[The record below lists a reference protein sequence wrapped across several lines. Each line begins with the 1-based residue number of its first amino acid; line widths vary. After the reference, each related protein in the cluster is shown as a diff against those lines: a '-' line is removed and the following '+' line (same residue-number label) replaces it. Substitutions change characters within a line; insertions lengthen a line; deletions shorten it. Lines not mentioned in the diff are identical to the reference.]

1 MTGPELR
8 ALLDVQARPAAK
20 LVLLAVAL
28 RAGSD
33 GRAWPSVARICAD
46 TGLSARGVRYAL
58 RALAAAGHLD
68 AEHRPGRSLLV
79 TVTAAPLAGVPRH
92 LLPVP
97 WHESTESAALGAP
110 RSKKNYKRK
119 CRRPARPQAAGRRR
133 TGKSTTTA
141 PLPASRG
148 GSSGSGAGGEIQPGE
163 DGRPSAVVPREGR
176 CGHRRA
182 ARGPSQSRR
191 PVPALRART
200 HEPRICS
207 AGRRPGMLGQGP
219 RRRRRTT
226 PSRRRP
232 EKWMSSSPP
241 GNIPSTSRGWSLD
254 AGRLAA

>member
-97 WHESTESAALGAP
+97 RHESTESAALGAP
-110 RSKKNYKRK
+110 RSKKELQKEVA
-119 CRRPARPQAAGRRR
+119 P
-133 TGKSTTTA
+133 TA
-141 PLPASRG
+141 PPENRAVVANGKVNGNGPAPGESWGEYRERG
-148 GSSGSGAGGEIQPGE
+148 G
-163 DGRPSAVVPREGR
+163 R
-176 CGHRRA
+176 
-182 ARGPSQSRR
+182 
-191 PVPALRART
+191 
-200 HEPRICS
+200 
-207 AGRRPGMLGQGP
+207 
-219 RRRRRTT
+219 
-226 PSRRRP
+226 
-232 EKWMSSSPP
+232 
-241 GNIPSTSRGWSLD
+241 
-254 AGRLAA
+254 